1 MIKIGLLSDTHGYID
16 RRMIEIL
23 SNCDEIW
30 HAGDIGSLTV
40 LDELKKTKP
49 TRAVYGNIDGTE
61 IRKETSSH
69 LRFIIEEMDV
79 FITHIAGYPGK
90 YERSI
95 KEILKINSPGL
106 LICGHSHILRIMHD
120 PIHNMMYMNPGAAG
134 KYGFHNKRTL
144 ALFEINKNILQN
156 LRIVEWD
163 KNLL

>member
-69 LRFIIEEMDV
+69 LRFMIEEMDV

-95 KEILKINSPGL
+95 KGILKINSPGL